1 MKSKYKQLTVLL
13 IIFFWNCEQTD
24 FDLQTSPDAI
34 TIGNIDHDLVITGIL
49 DRFCREQ
56 QDQYFSNIGRFVR
69 YIALDGEYIP
79 SHSGAQNRFRTH
91 WTHAYDT
98 GKNIQLIINE
108 AENDESLVFH
118 RGIAKLIWV
127 FNFANMVDLH
137 GDVPYSQALDPIV
150 YPQPG
155 VDKGA
160 DIYADLY
167 NILDEAMADFERAIE
182 KTEDQTLNGITEA
195 ADLMF
200 EGDID
205 SWIRLGN
212 SLKLRLLVQTRLVN
226 AEDAKTQIDL
236 LIEKDRFLTA
246 EHDFDYKYGEATSAF
261 PSHHPFYEDTYL
273 DKPDY
278 LTNHFIYALK
288 DSKVDDEGES
298 IPDPRIRYYL
308 YRQTKENDLDAVDYC
323 WDPLED
329 PNLIEGFNYCYLGDF
344 YLGKD
349 HGYQGRIDSEFFDII
364 TLPGA
369 YPVGGAPDNSE
380 GVIRHQSNPALDGK
394 GINPILNV
402 SFINFYKAEAALTLG
417 TAGDPK
423 TYLRQA
429 LEASIEKTLGFDE
442 LSLEFTPSSNDID
455 DYIEAVMEAYEA
467 AATDQ
472 EKLEVIINEFYLA
485 AWGNPLEIYNAYRRT
500 GFPNFPPP
508 ISSSDDVGDFPR
520 SLPWP
525 KTIVEGNP
533 SFEGT
538 NKPETE
544 QVFWDTNPANFIK

>member
-1 MKSKYKQLTVLL
+1 
-13 IIFFWNCEQTD
+13 
-24 FDLQTSPDAI
+24 
-34 TIGNIDHDLVITGIL
+34 
-49 DRFCREQ
+49 
-56 QDQYFSNIGRFVR
+56 
-69 YIALDGEYIP
+69 
-79 SHSGAQNRFRTH
+79 
-91 WTHAYDT
+91 
-98 GKNIQLIINE
+98 
-108 AENDESLVFH
+108 
-118 RGIAKLIWV
+118 
-127 FNFANMVDLH
+127 
-137 GDVPYSQALDPIV
+137 
-150 YPQPG
+150 
-155 VDKGA
+155 
-160 DIYADLY
+160 
-167 NILDEAMADFERAIE
+167 MADFERAIE